1 MVQITIIRL
10 EGYGPWTTTLGDD
23 REHRLQILQA
33 RLYSDLQEL
42 FSEKK
47 GLVFFNR
54 FDEMFAVSNGI
65 SKEEHELILDRISR
79 IYSNITISMNVGNDI
94 TPYEAHKNARM
105 AMNYGN
111 SNKDSSR
118 ININTDSNS
127 KDNSDI
133 QIMHIDIDGSTS
145 NVGSVLMPYDISVLI
160 TRLNLELS
168 ERFLAHGALT
178 FFLGGDNFMVVSS
191 RVNRDDVRR
200 LLHEVMDRVGVRLKC
215 GIGVAYT
222 ARDAAMLATRALDD
236 IRNSR
241 NTPSYDN
248 IVELFHSKRL

>member
-65 SKEEHELILDRISR
+65 SKEEHESILDRISR
-79 IYSNITISMNVGNDI
+79 VYSNITISMNVGNGM

-105 AMNYGN
+105 AMNYN
-111 SNKDSSR
+111 SSMSSR
-118 ININTDSNS
+118 VNINNGS
-127 KDNSDI
+127 KGSDEV

-145 NVGSVLMPYDISVLI
+145 SVGSVLMPYDISVLI

-168 ERFLAHGALT
+168 ERFIAHGALT

-191 RVNRDDVRR
+191 RLNRDDVRR
-200 LLHEVMDRVGVRLKC
+200 LLHEVMDTVGVRLKC

-248 IVELFHSKRL
+248 IVELLHSKRV

>member
-79 IYSNITISMNVGNDI
+79 IYSNVTISMNVGNGT
-94 TPYEAHKNARM
+94 TPYEAHKNARI
-105 AMNYGN
+105 AMDYGN
-111 SNKDSSR
+111 RGSSR
-118 ININTDSNS
+118 VNINTDSSNE
-127 KDNSDI
+127 DNSEI

-200 LLHEVMDRVGVRLKC
+200 LLYEVMDSVGVRLKC

-222 ARDAAMLATRALDD
+222 ARDAAMLATHALDD

-248 IVELFHSKRL
+248 VVELLYSNRL